1 MCTQKDKRK
10 HKKIAFL
17 VVFGRFWP
25 FLAVFEEKKCCKSR
39 HLPVFHGTLQ
49 GQLSTMQKE
58 CRNMLKMA
66 IFGDFGLFLA
76 FFGRFLPFLTKK
88 YVENHVI
95 YLSFM
100 AHYWGNLSLCKE
112 SAEMCTKWPFLVIFA
127 IFGRF
132 WPFLAVFEKK
142 NV

>member
-1 MCTQKDKRK
+1 MGFWGFGVLGFW
-10 HKKIAFL
+10 A
-17 VVFGRFWP
+17 VFGRFKVQQMKCVHKRIKESIKKSHFWS

-76 FFGRFLPFLTKK
+76 FFGRFLTFLTKK
-88 YVENHVI
+88 K
-95 YLSFM
+95 
-100 AHYWGNLSLCKE
+100 C
-112 SAEMCTKWPFLVIFA
+112 
-127 IFGRF
+127 
-132 WPFLAVFEKK
+132 
-142 NV
+142 